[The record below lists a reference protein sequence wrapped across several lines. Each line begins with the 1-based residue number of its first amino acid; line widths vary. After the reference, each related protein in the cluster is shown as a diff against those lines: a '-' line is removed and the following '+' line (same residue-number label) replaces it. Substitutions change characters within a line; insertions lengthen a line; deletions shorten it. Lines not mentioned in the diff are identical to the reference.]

1 MDKSHSIGDLRDLLR
16 NLRAEIEK
24 LESIGHYPNPRGKA
38 TRKRIDEAKIQ
49 ELVLL
54 AKLAE
59 LEAKIVN

>member
-1 MDKSHSIGDLRDLLR
+1 MAKPHTVGELRDLLR
-16 NLRAEIEK
+16 NLRREIER

-49 ELVLL
+49 EVVLL

-59 LEAKIVN
+59 LETKQ